1 MATVQITTWDEFK
14 TALTETITEATTYE
28 IMNDIDVSGE
38 IIESSTTIFMNSG
51 YNKIFNGNSYKI
63 NGMTSYSAIGIF
75 TITGTRNSNVTFN
88 NLHFSNIMVQSGYFI
103 YNSATISN
111 SSYRIYFNSCLFNGL
126 VSRFTSASN
135 SSYQLYI
142 TFSQCTAKLNCS
154 IFLYGRRGITLSNC
168 YIDISPIPGLTTCD
182 LYDRGSGYYSTLQNC
197 YFTGK
202 LYITYNTTDYIIGG
216 TFWNSSSCYTN
227 VFNIEVHI
235 TNYSSSTTYYWTAGS
250 PPESR
255 PELYNSDKIFDNAG
269 NNITLGTR
277 TNFWGLTDTQ
287 MKSRTYIQ
295 ENTNFP
301 LYG

>member
-1 MATVQITTWDEFK
+1 MATVQITTWEEFK

-28 IMNDIDVSGE
+28 IMNDIDVSGTV
-38 IIESSTTIFMNSG
+38 ISNTIVIPTSN
-51 YNKIFNGNSYKI
+51 YTKTFNGNGHNI
-63 NGMTSYSAIGIF
+63 NGITSYSAIGIF
-75 TITGTRNSNVTFN
+75 QKASGGTITFN
-88 NLHFSNIMVQSGYFI
+88 NTNFTNIMLQTGYLFY
-103 YNSATISN
+103 YNTDISN
-111 SSYRIYFNSCLFNGL
+111 GPLTFNECMFSGLTLRLFSSRSSSYACY
-126 VSRFTSASN
+126 T
-135 SSYQLYI
+135 Y
-142 TFSQCTAKLNCS
+142 LNRCS
-154 IFLYGRRGITLSNC
+154 INVECACMAYGRYFYCTDCYIIINPIQGTTVCALDARGSSNYINLANC
-168 YIDISPIPGLTTCD
+168 YVTGSIYISYDTT
-182 LYDRGSGYYSTLQNC
+182 S
-197 YFTGK
+197 
-202 LYITYNTTDYIIGG
+202 YIIGG
-216 TFWNSSSCYTN
+216 TFWNTVSCYTN

-287 MKSRTYIQ
+287 MKSKTYIQ